1 MSLNYISLWS
11 ETLTIYNVAKL
22 KIHTQ
27 EAMWLNQS
35 IKSYKNSLKKEI
47 NVGSS
52 AKKFREQDQQPIS
65 FYIFNLLKK
74 LKIQTYHLDFKI

>member
-1 MSLNYISLWS
+1 MHI
-11 ETLTIYNVAKL
+11 
-22 KIHTQ
+22 Q
-27 EAMWLNQS
+27 EAIWFNKK
-35 IKSYKNSLKKEI
+35 IKSYKKSLKKVI

-52 AKKFREQDQQPIS
+52 TKKFREQDQPHIS